1 MVARLGAT
9 IDEFSRERD
18 ALVATLRA
26 AAGGGPVRAAVPVA
40 APPRPAPPGVPAWAP
55 PLPPAVPAPPPPAPP
70 APARVPRRR
79 VSPQQVLEGLG
90 ALLVVA
96 ASLAFVAVAWTRLGV
111 TFQAAVMAA
120 VTAAAAGAS
129 AWTARRGL
137 RATEEA
143 LAAAGAALLAVDLG
157 AAHALGLWGADALPG
172 RLWAALSCALVAL
185 AALGL
190 GRLTRTTVTWPAVA
204 LLAAQPVALLLL
216 PEGQDGL
223 VAGVA
228 VLAGTAL
235 ADVLALLVLRRSLHR
250 LALGLAALWA
260 VAGALRGLVLA
271 WSLDPVQSWT
281 ATVLLGVAGAVAV
294 PLLRELRP
302 ADPRPVAALAA
313 GLPAVALSGSL
324 SGVGVVGPVVA
335 VGLGLVLLAGAAPVR
350 SAPAVLA
357 GLLASGAAL
366 GATGAGVVAEAG
378 RTDLLALLALAAA
391 VPAAL
396 AAVLRPELRAAAT
409 GAALVAPGSAA
420 VLASDTLVR
429 PEAAGLL
436 LAAVAA
442 VAFGVAALRAPSPEE
457 ATAATVGG
465 ATGLLAGLLTWPTG
479 ASGLVAVDLA
489 VAGAAAGVYALVTRQ
504 RLVAAAAVAELVV
517 ASWIAAA
524 GAEIRTPEVYTLP
537 AAAGL
542 LLLAVPA
549 LRSGAPSWA
558 AEGAAL
564 AVALVPSAVV
574 VVADPTAVRLT
585 VVVVAAAALTVAGT
599 LTHRQAPFVVGAGA
613 LVLVVAGRLGPYA
626 PLVPRWVTLA
636 TVGLVLLVVGAT
648 YERRRQQAREAV
660 AWVAQ
665 MR

>member
-9 IDEFSRERD
+9 IEEFGRERD
-18 ALVATLRA
+18 ALLATLRA
-26 AAGGGPVRAAVPVA
+26 AAAGGPVPLPARAPVPPA
-40 APPRPAPPGVPAWAP
+40 APAWV
-55 PLPPAVPAPPPPAPP
+55 PLPPAVPAPPPAPP
-70 APARVPRRR
+70 AAAPLPRRR
-79 VSPQQVLEGLG
+79 VSPQQVLVGLG

-111 TFQAAVMAA
+111 GFQAAVMAA

-143 LAAAGAALLAVDLG
+143 LAASGAALLAVGLG
-157 AAHALGLWGADALPG
+157 AAHALGLWGLDAVPG
-172 RLWAALSCALVAL
+172 RQWAAASCAAVAL
-185 AALGL
+185 AGLGL
-190 GRLTRTTVTWPAVA
+190 GRLTRSTVTWPVVA
-204 LLAAQPVALLLL
+204 LLAAQPVGLLLL
-216 PEGQDGL
+216 PAGQDGRA
-223 VAGVA
+223 AGLA

-235 ADVLALLVLRRSLHR
+235 ADVLLLLVLRRSLHR
-250 LALGLAALWA
+250 LAVGLAALWA

-271 WSLDPVQSWT
+271 WSLDPAQSWT
-281 ATVLLGVAGAVAV
+281 ATALLAVSGAVAV
-294 PLLRELRP
+294 PLLRVLRP
-302 ADPRPVAALAA
+302 ADPRLVAAGAA
-313 GLPAVALSGSL
+313 GLSAVALSGSL
-324 SGVGVVGPVVA
+324 SGVGVLGSVGA
-335 VGLGLVLLAGAAPVR
+335 VGLGLALLAGAAPVR

-366 GATGAGVVAEAG
+366 VGTGAGVVAEAG
-378 RTDLLALLALAAA
+378 RTDLLALLALAATA
-391 VPAAL
+391 PAAL

-409 GAALVAPGSAA
+409 GAALAAPGLAA
-420 VLASDTLVR
+420 VLASDALVR
-429 PEAAGLL
+429 PETAGLL

-442 VAFGVAALRAPSPEE
+442 VAFGVAALRAPAPEE
-457 ATAATVGG
+457 SAAAAVGG
-465 ATGLLAGLLTWPTG
+465 ATGLVAGLLTWPTE
-479 ASGLVAVDLA
+479 AYGLVAVDLA

-504 RLVAAAAVAELVV
+504 RPVATLAVAELVV

-524 GAEIRTPEVYTLP
+524 GAEVRTPEVYTLP

-549 LRSGAPSWA
+549 LRSGAASWA

-564 AVALVPSAVV
+564 AVAVVPSAVV
-574 VVADPTAVRLT
+574 VVADPTAVRLA

-613 LVLVVAGRLGPYA
+613 LVLVVVGRLGPYA

-636 TVGLVLLVVGAT
+636 TVGLVLLAVGAT

-660 AWVAQ
+660 AWVAE